1 MLGKGLGLVVARP
14 AGRMRGVVL
23 AGYRLI
29 ARPAVAATPPVQR
42 KAVGRSVKA
51 IRAVWA
57 IWTVGPVA
65 ALPLLRRLLMRLSAG
80 DEGGQ
85 PFDVLLALLREVL
98 RAGLRV
104 LRLHL
109 RVLLLARIE
118 RLLLARRKR
127 FAADRRLLV
136 VAVVVAVVGKI
147 AARLAL
153 LLKIGLALA
162 ELFLGGSNQ
171 AEVVLRVLIVVFRGD
186 RVAGTLRV
194 ASKLKIFFGDVGRR
208 SPNLHVRSVGLV
220 HAR

>member
-1 MLGKGLGLVVARP
+1 
-14 AGRMRGVVL
+14 MRGIAL
-23 AGYRLI
+23 AGERLI

-42 KAVGRSVKA
+42 KAVGRCVKAIRA

-57 IWTVGPVA
+57 IRTVRSVA

-80 DEGGQ
+80 DEGRQ

-127 FAADRRLLV
+127 FAADRGLLV
-136 VAVVVAVVGKI
+136 VAIVVAVVGKI
-147 AARLAL
+147 AARVAL
-153 LLKIGLALA
+153 LLVIGLALA
-162 ELFLGGSNQ
+162 ELFLGGSDQ

-194 ASKLKIFFGDVGRR
+194 ARKLKIFFGDVGRR
-208 SPNLHVRSVGLV
+208 SPDLHVRSVGLV

>member
-1 MLGKGLGLVVARP
+1 MKRSLLGRTRLSPRWPHRKDA
-14 AGRMRGVVL
+14 GVVL

-51 IRAVWA
+51 IRAIWAVWA
-57 IWTVGPVA
+57 IRPVGPVA

-109 RVLLLARIE
+109 RVLLLRVE
-118 RLLLARRKR
+118 RQQLSRRKR

-162 ELFLGGSNQ
+162 ELFLGGSDQ

-194 ASKLKIFFGDVGRR
+194 AR
-208 SPNLHVRSVGLV
+208 
-220 HAR
+220 

>member
-1 MLGKGLGLVVARP
+1 
-14 AGRMRGVVL
+14 MRGIAL
-23 AGYRLI
+23 AGERLI

-42 KAVGRSVKA
+42 KAVGRCVKA
-51 IRAVWA
+51 IRAIWA
-57 IWTVGPVA
+57 IRTVRSVA

-80 DEGGQ
+80 DEGRQ
-85 PFDVLLALLREVL
+85 PFDVLLALLRVVLLLALLREVL

-127 FAADRRLLV
+127 FAADRGLLV
-136 VAVVVAVVGKI
+136 VAIVVAVVGKI
-147 AARLAL
+147 AARVAL
-153 LLKIGLALA
+153 LLVIGLALA
-162 ELFLGGSNQ
+162 ELFLGGSDQ

-194 ASKLKIFFGDVGRR
+194 ARKLKIFFGDVGRR
-208 SPNLHVRSVGLV
+208 SPDLHVRSVGLV

>member
-1 MLGKGLGLVVARP
+1 
-14 AGRMRGVVL
+14 MRGVVL

-51 IRAVWA
+51 IRAIWAVWA
-57 IWTVGPVA
+57 IRPVGPVA

-118 RLLLARRKR
+118 QLLLARRKR

-162 ELFLGGSNQ
+162 ELFLGGSDQ

-194 ASKLKIFFGDVGRR
+194 ARELKIFFGDVGRR
-208 SPNLHVRSVGLV
+208 SPDLHVRSVGLV

>member
-1 MLGKGLGLVVARP
+1 
-14 AGRMRGVVL
+14 
-23 AGYRLI
+23 
-29 ARPAVAATPPVQR
+29 
-42 KAVGRSVKA
+42 
-51 IRAVWA
+51 
-57 IWTVGPVA
+57 
-65 ALPLLRRLLMRLSAG
+65 MRLSAG

-162 ELFLGGSNQ
+162 ELFLGGSDQ

-194 ASKLKIFFGDVGRR
+194 ARKLKIFFGDVGRR
-208 SPNLHVRSVGLV
+208 SPDLHVRSVGLV

>member
-1 MLGKGLGLVVARP
+1 
-14 AGRMRGVVL
+14 MRGIAL
-23 AGYRLI
+23 AGERLI

-42 KAVGRSVKA
+42 KAVGRCVKAIRA

-57 IWTVGPVA
+57 IRTVRSVA

-80 DEGGQ
+80 DEGRQ

-127 FAADRRLLV
+127 FAADRGLLV
-136 VAVVVAVVGKI
+136 VAIVVAVVGKI
-147 AARLAL
+147 AARARLAA
-153 LLKIGLALA
+153 GNRAGSGGTVPGRQRS
-162 ELFLGGSNQ
+162 GGSSAPRADSSFPRRSGRRNSARRAQ
-171 AEVVLRVLIVVFRGD
+171 AEDIFR
-186 RVAGTLRV
+186 RRGTP
-194 ASKLKIFFGDVGRR
+194 F
-208 SPNLHVRSVGLV
+208 P
-220 HAR
+220 

>member
-1 MLGKGLGLVVARP
+1 
-14 AGRMRGVVL
+14 MRGVVL

-51 IRAVWA
+51 IRAIWAVWA
-57 IWTVGPVA
+57 IRPVGPVA

-118 RLLLARRKR
+118 QLLLARRKR
-127 FAADRRLLV
+127 FAADVRLFV
-136 VAVVVAVVGKI
+136 VAVVVAVVATDI
-147 AARLAL
+147 AAGIAAPVARL
-153 LLKIGLALA
+153 LLEIGRILPELLLRCGDQAKIV
-162 ELFLGGSNQ
+162 LG
-171 AEVVLRVLIVVFRGD
+171 VLIIIFGGD
-186 RVAGTLRV
+186 GISGTLRV
-194 ASKLKIFFGDVGRR
+194 TG
-208 SPNLHVRSVGLV
+208 
-220 HAR
+220 

>member
-1 MLGKGLGLVVARP
+1 
-14 AGRMRGVVL
+14 
-23 AGYRLI
+23 
-29 ARPAVAATPPVQR
+29 
-42 KAVGRSVKA
+42 
-51 IRAVWA
+51 
-57 IWTVGPVA
+57 
-65 ALPLLRRLLMRLSAG
+65 MRLSAG

-109 RVLLLARIE
+109 RVLLLRVE
-118 RLLLARRKR
+118 RQQLSRRKR

-162 ELFLGGSNQ
+162 ELFLGGSDQ

-194 ASKLKIFFGDVGRR
+194 AR
-208 SPNLHVRSVGLV
+208 
-220 HAR
+220 

>member
-1 MLGKGLGLVVARP
+1 
-14 AGRMRGVVL
+14 MRSVVL

-42 KAVGRSVKA
+42 KAVGLSVKA
-51 IRAVWA
+51 VRAIWA
-57 IWTVGPVA
+57 IRTVA
-65 ALPLLRRLLMRLSAG
+65 ALPLLRRLLRLSAG
-80 DEGGQ
+80 DEGRQ
-85 PFDVLLALLREVL
+85 PFDVLLALLQEVR

-118 RLLLARRKR
+118 RLLLSRRKR

-153 LLKIGLALA
+153 LLVIGLALA
-162 ELFLGGSNQ
+162 ELFLGGSDQ
-171 AEVVLRVLIVVFRGD
+171 AKVVLRVLVVVFRGD

-194 ASKLKIFFGDVGRR
+194 ARKLKIFFGDVGRR
-208 SPNLHVRSVGLV
+208 SPDLHVRSVGLV